1 MSKEDRAAQAHALID
16 EGLFAQSL
24 AMLEATYIQRWRDAQ
39 TAEEREDY
47 HRRVRLID
55 EFRADMREV
64 IITGD
69 IAAKEAAEAQPKA
82 KHKWFQN

>member
-69 IAAKEAAEAQPKA
+69 IAAKEAETQPKA
-82 KHKWFQN
+82 KTKWFQN